1 MDSAKDITK
10 IDDLRPDPRN
20 ANKGTERGRYMVEH
34 SLSQYGAGRSI
45 LVDRGG
51 VVIAGNKT
59 LEAAEELGIPVKVIQ
74 TDGKELVVVQRT
86 DLDLLSDDDRA
97 RLMAYADNRAS
108 EVGLEWDAEEMLA
121 DITAGLD
128 LGDLFK
134 DGELDEMLGDLR
146 GDPAGDPVH
155 LASGR
160 LLLVH
165 PRGQALQ
172 DQTREPP
179 VLCPAL

>member
-1 MDSAKDITK
+1 MSSAKTIAK

-45 LVDRGG
+45 LVDKGG

-97 RLMAYADNRAS
+97 RLLSYADNRAS
-108 EVGLEWDAEEMLA
+108 EVGLDWGAEEMLA
-121 DITAGLD
+121 DVTAGLE
-128 LGDLFK
+128 LGDLFF
-134 DGELDEMLGDLR
+134 DYELEDIGAAVPDFEPVGEDEQPRLDQKK
-146 GDPAGDPVH
+146 PV
-155 LASGR
+155 
-160 LLLVH
+160 V
-165 PRGQALQ
+165 
-172 DQTREPP
+172 
-179 VLCPAL
+179 CPECGNEFTP